1 MCFQPNGEQPRIA
14 VIFQGQGNR
23 ISEDKFQGW
32 HDIDVYFQQNAWA
45 DMEFSVVWVEK
56 ILKQVAEKESRFVLF
71 CDNLTAETS
80 DDFKTVASN
89 LGGII

>member
-1 MCFQPNGEQPRIA
+1 
-14 VIFQGQGNR
+14 
-23 ISEDKFQGW
+23 
-32 HDIDVYFQQNAWA
+32 
-45 DMEFSVVWVEK
+45 MEFSVVWVEK

-80 DDFKTVASN
+80 DDFKTAASN